1 MSSARYTSLNSDD
14 IEREGEGDPRLPEGM
29 TRIGYD
35 ADTETYTYRD
45 ADGSLWVGGQGN
57 RYGRLRRVGD
67 DDNGSEIMDD
77 LVCLSLQLS
86 AVTEQ
91 TDH

>member
-29 TRIGYD
+29 TRTGYD

-57 RYGRLRRVGD
+57 RYGSLKRVGD
-67 DDNGSEIMDD
+67 HENGSEIMDD
-77 LVCLSLQLS
+77 LVCHSLQFKPC
-86 AVTEQ
+86 
-91 TDH
+91 H

>member
-1 MSSARYTSLNSDD
+1 MSGARYTPLSSDD
-14 IEREGEGDPRLPEGM
+14 IEREADEVDPRLPEDM

-57 RYGRLRRVGD
+57 RYGRMRRVGD
-67 DDNGSEIMDD
+67 HENGSEIMDD
-77 LVCLSLQLS
+77 LVCLSLQFKS
-86 AVTEQ
+86 C
-91 TDH
+91 H